1 MKKIVIMLLLF
12 WVATRVFAFGEFGQW
27 SSGWGAMGIRIY
39 GRQAKR

>member
-27 SSGWGAMGIRIY
+27 SSGWG
-39 GRQAKR
+39 Q